1 MRKEVVPIKVSELKI
16 HPLVA
21 EVRSEKKIEMFA
33 FTLQQGQENPI
44 HVVERNGQHFVIDG
58 IAKTDAAPAAGLDTL
73 DCVIHL

>member
-33 FTLQQGQENPI
+33 FTLQQGQEN
-44 HVVERNGQHFVIDG
+44 HAQQS
-58 IAKTDAAPAAGLDTL
+58 
-73 DCVIHL
+73 